1 MRAAEHPLYRDD
13 AAVRAGTLEHLAAGR
28 TVFQMFQ
35 FGQNEAEHAA
45 RMLEL
50 AAPPHGGR
58 VLSLGCGVGGMER
71 LWQLQRPDLAF
82 ELVNIS
88 AAQLDL
94 CACEG
99 ERVLADA
106 EGYVSPRGPFDVVVL
121 AYMLGHVDARAT
133 LRSAAANLKP
143 GGRLLVADCFNS
155 HAEFDRLMHYDSPNL
170 MSVLACIDGV
180 CVAHLHGDELQ
191 PVPFIAEALPR
202 VRHWTYPAVVV
213 LEAEGA

>member
-13 AAVRAGTLEHLAAGR
+13 AAVGRGTLEHVQAGR
-28 TVFQMFQ
+28 TIFQMFQ
-35 FGQNEAEHAA
+35 FGASEAEHAA

-50 AAPPHGGR
+50 VDPPAGGS

-71 LWQLQRPDLAF
+71 YWQLRRPDLSF

-133 LRSAAANLKP
+133 LHSAMANLKP
-143 GGRLLVADCFNS
+143 EGLLLVADCFDS
-155 HAEFDRLMHYDSPNL
+155 EPEFDWQMHYDSPKL
-170 MSVLACIDGV
+170 DAVREQLPWIATWRD
-180 CVAHLHGDELQ
+180 LK
-191 PVPFIAEALPR
+191 PVPFIAEALPNVQGLTR
-202 VRHWTYPAVVV
+202 PAVI
-213 LEAEGA
+213 LAGASGA